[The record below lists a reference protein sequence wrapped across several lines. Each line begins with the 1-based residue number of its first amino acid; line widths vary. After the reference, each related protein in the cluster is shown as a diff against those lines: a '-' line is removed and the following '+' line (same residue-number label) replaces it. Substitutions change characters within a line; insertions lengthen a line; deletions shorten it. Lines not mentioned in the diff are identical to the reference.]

1 MKFSANL
8 HKEFWIELKEDQPD
22 LGRLMNI
29 GARIS
34 RVTNEAKENFEN
46 MQKINGNMPLTM

>member
-1 MKFSANL
+1 MCEEMMKFSANL
-8 HKEFWIELKEDQPD
+8 HKEFWIELKEEQPD

-34 RVTNEAKENFEN
+34 AATN
-46 MQKINGNMPLTM
+46 